1 MAKFKKYQG
10 ESLAF
15 TKGLTINGVEQSFAA
30 GWTCKLQVKSTLSGA
45 ALIDTTV
52 TETNSDDSRFVGRI
66 TPTEMGTLAVGGYF
80 LVMELV
86 NLAESFNQEIH
97 DELIISEQGIL

>member
-15 TKGLTINGVEQSFAA
+15 TKGLTIDGVEQSFAV
-30 GWTCKLQVKSTLSGA
+30 GWTCKLQVKSTLGGA
-45 ALIDTTV
+45 ALIDKTI
-52 TETNSDDSRFVGRI
+52 TETNADDSRFVGRI
-66 TPTEMGTLAVGGYF
+66 TPTEMGTLVVGGYF

-86 NLAESFNQEIH
+86 NAGELFNQEIH
-97 DELIISEQGIL
+97 DELIVSEQGIL